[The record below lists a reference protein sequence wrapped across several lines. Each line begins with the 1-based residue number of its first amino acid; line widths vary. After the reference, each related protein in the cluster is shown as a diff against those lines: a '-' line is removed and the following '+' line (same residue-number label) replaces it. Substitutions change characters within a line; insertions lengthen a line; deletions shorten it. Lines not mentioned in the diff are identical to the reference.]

1 MIDLIKI
8 LAGISLSS
16 LATKFSS
23 GNSYYLCAFIFKPF
37 VLKTPGEIRQIAL
50 QTIAEESAAIDGLK
64 NSINDDFVKCVEL
77 ILQSTGRV
85 VVTGIGKSA
94 NIAAKIVSTLNSTGT
109 QAMFMHAAD
118 AVHGDLGM
126 IREEDIVICLS
137 KSGNSPEI
145 KVLIPLLKLMGTKLV
160 ALVGNRDSYLAMQA
174 DLILD
179 SSVEREACP
188 NNLAPTSST
197 TAQLVM
203 GDALAVA
210 LLECRGFTASD
221 FARYH
226 PGGALGKRLYLR
238 VADLYINNEKPVV
251 APDAGIMEIILEI
264 SSKRLGCTAVVAD
277 DKLFGIITDGD
288 LRRMLQGGADVA
300 SLKAE
305 DILSANPLTVTSDAL
320 VSDALDL
327 MRSRNITQLLV
338 VDGGKYL
345 GVIHLHDILKEGII

>member
-64 NSINDDFVKCVEL
+64 NSINDNFVKCVEL